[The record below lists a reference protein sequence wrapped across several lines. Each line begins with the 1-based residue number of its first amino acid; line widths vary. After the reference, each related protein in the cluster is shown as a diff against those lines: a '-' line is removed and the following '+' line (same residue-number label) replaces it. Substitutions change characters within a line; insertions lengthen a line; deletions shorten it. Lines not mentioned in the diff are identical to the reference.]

1 MWETILIIGII
12 ILVLLIIGAII
23 GLVLTWTGAIEAEGC
38 QGAVLGCLLPII
50 VVLAIALV
58 IIGLVIL

>member
-1 MWETILIIGII
+1 MWETILIIGIV